1 MDKQFR
7 QLEEDLKELLYQIQD
22 AMDKDL
28 ETAHIE
34 EMTGVNIE
42 QLEKEFKVSIKETL
56 GFEKVHPD
64 AKDPSYAYES
74 DSGFDLSSTEDMII
88 EGLGRALVPTGLK
101 FDIPKGFEIQVR
113 PKSGLALKEGITV
126 LNTPGTV
133 DAGYNGEVKVILYN
147 TNTKSYEVKKGQKIA
162 QAVLCPVHA
171 GFKVNLVNKQVE
183 EKDRG
188 SNGFG
193 STGI

>member
-1 MDKQFR
+1 MDKEIR
-7 QLEEDLKELLYQIQD
+7 QLEDDLKDLLHQLES
-22 AMDKDL
+22 AMDK
-28 ETAHIE
+28 EFQTARIE
-34 EMTGVNIE
+34 EMTGVDIE

-56 GFEKVHPD
+56 GYEKVHPD
-64 AKDPSYAYES
+64 AKDPQYVYES
-74 DSGFDLSSTEDMII
+74 DSGFDLCSTEDTII
-88 EGLGRALVPTGLK
+88 EGFGRALVPTGLK

-113 PKSGLALKEGITV
+113 PKSGLALKEGLTV

-147 TNTKSYEVKKGQKIA
+147 TSVKSYEVKKGQKIA

-171 GFKVNLVNKQVE
+171 GFKVNLVNKEVE

>member
-1 MDKQFR
+1 MDKEIR
-7 QLEEDLKELLYQIQD
+7 QLEDELKDLLYQLES
-22 AMDKDL
+22 AMEK
-28 ETAHIE
+28 EFQTAQIE
-34 EMTGVNIE
+34 EMTGVDME
-42 QLEKEFKVSIKETL
+42 QLEREFEVSIKETL
-56 GFEKVHPD
+56 AYEKVHPE
-64 AKDPSYAYES
+64 AKDPQYAYES
-74 DSGFDLSSTEDMII
+74 DSGFDLCSTEDIII
-88 EGLGRALVPTGLK
+88 EGLGRALAPTGLK

-113 PKSGLALKEGITV
+113 PKSGLALKEGLTV

-147 TNTKSYEVKKGQKIA
+147 TNTKSYVVKKGQKIA

-171 GFKVNLVNKQVE
+171 GFKVNLVNKEVE